1 MAKSWRTNHSLVAQ
15 IKKLTQLSHQ
25 ATKRNKPP
33 RSSPLRAEVGD
44 QVRALLLLLDPR
56 EDHLRARD
64 VLLRVDQVLVHVLA
78 GPDDARVLVR
88 LGVGEALHRAGLA
101 PHDAPE
107 GRALFHVAPL
117 LDGVALEALRLE
129 ELGALFH
136 VTLGDLDVGLGHW
149 HDFAGRG
156 EGATEGV

>member
-1 MAKSWRTNHSLVAQ
+1 MAKCSRVNNSLVAQ
-15 IKKLTQLSHQ
+15 IKKQT
-25 ATKRNKPP
+25 PP
-33 RSSPLRAEVGD
+33 KGKKTPGSSPLRVQVFDEVG
-44 QVRALLLLLDPR
+44 ALLVLFDPR

-78 GPDDARVLVR
+78 GPDDPRVLVR

-107 GRALFHVAPL
+107 GRALLHVAPL

-129 ELGALFH
+129 AHNKSLE
-136 VTLGDLDVGLGHW
+136 
-149 HDFAGRG
+149 
-156 EGATEGV
+156 